1 MLIFLIHNSI
11 GKKHVLVCWE
21 AEDEQEVEKN
31 SVSAVPATHVS
42 TPNLL
47 DHSIGEMCK
56 VIVESKR
63 YPARIAAVGKFKIL

>member
-1 MLIFLIHNSI
+1 MHMLIFLIHNSL

-21 AEDEQEVEKN
+21 DEQEGEKN
-31 SVSAVPATHVS
+31 SVSAVPATRVS

-47 DHSIGEMCK
+47 DQSIGEMCK
-56 VIVESKR
+56 VVVRSKR